1 MSSQSRAFNKDTSAA
16 LGMCLDYVQRGYG
29 IGGGASTGGSS
40 AWDSWTRITKKK
52 HLDRSFPKN
61 VIIPIWFDG
70 YWDGERYGHVAAL
83 NTATGEI
90 YSSPWSK
97 VSAAAGRHDV
107 LPSIAEVERIYGM
120 TYVGWSEDI
129 AGQVVIKEQ
138 EENVA
143 IIQNKENWYNRC
155 NDTHIRITSE
165 TLKRNVFAAYVGND
179 FLKFVEDVTAT
190 KSAAVALKWQ
200 KVGKS
205 ASQEGWVKP
214 SDADKKLAQIKK
226 IIG

>member
-1 MSSQSRAFNKDTSAA
+1 MSSQVRNFNKNTSAQ
-16 LGMCLDYVQRGYG
+16 LGWCLDYVQRGYG
-29 IGGGASTGGSS
+29 IAGGASTGGSS

-52 HLDRSFPKN
+52 HHDRSFPKN

-90 YSSPWSK
+90 YSSPWK
-97 VSAAAGRHDV
+97 KTSADAGRHDV
-107 LPSIAEVERIYGM
+107 LTSIADVERIYGM

-129 AGQVVIKEQ
+129 AGQVVIKE
-138 EENVA
+138 EEESVA

-155 NDTHIRITSE
+155 NDTHLRMTSE
-165 TLKRNVFAAYVGND
+165 KLDRKVFAAYVGRD
-179 FLKFVEDVTAT
+179 FLKFVEEVSAT
-190 KSAAVALKWQ
+190 KSAAVAFNWL
-200 KVGKS
+200 KVGKT
-205 ASQEGWVKP
+205 ASQEKWVKP
-214 SDADKKLAQIKK
+214 SEADKKLAQIKK